1 MDDIRNANSNC
12 KLSWFAFH
20 PADFAGETQGLTQ
33 GEVGAYILLASYY
46 ARMGNLPTDDVR
58 LARIAR
64 CKNVNEWRAMRRS
77 IDPLLSPDS
86 RLTTELR
93 IAHAKRER
101 RVDAGRKG
109 GLAKSSNAK
118 AKPYQ
123 PDPEPEEVSATCKE
137 TPPSTGTANS
147 LEGSAT
153 EKEGAS
159 TRGAGTRAFGVVDGG
174 KS

>member
-1 MDDIRNANSNC
+1 MDDIRNSNSNG

-77 IDPLLSPDS
+77 IDPLLSPNS

-123 PDPEPEEVSATCKE
+123 PEPEPEEVRGYREEA
-137 TPPSTGTANS
+137 PSSKGRANS

-153 EKEGAS
+153 VKEEAS
-159 TRGAGTRAFGVVDGG
+159 TREDGLTPANG
-174 KS
+174 KGWVH